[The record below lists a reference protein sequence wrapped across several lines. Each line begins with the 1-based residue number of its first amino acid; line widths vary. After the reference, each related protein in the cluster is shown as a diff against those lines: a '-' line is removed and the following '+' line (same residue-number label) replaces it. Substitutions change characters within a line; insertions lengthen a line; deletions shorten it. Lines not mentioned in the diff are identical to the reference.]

1 MNDLDYTFTFE
12 EVKKLVTVF
21 RDLELPIEIKK
32 FYTKIE
38 NHIYENMTIEEAEAF
53 LSEK

>member
-1 MNDLDYTFTFE
+1 MSNLEYNFTFD

-21 RDLELPIEIKK
+21 RDLDLPIELKK
-32 FYTKIE
+32 FYSKIE

-53 LSEK
+53 LREK